1 METPTASKTLL
12 ASRPSETLSKTSSTL
27 SKPRTLSSI
36 DEPWA
41 CWAPSRVKRVEPP
54 VASSMTALI
63 AQRASASR
71 RCDRAAAPNASN
83 NDADRPCGPLTL
95 VSPFSVVADLARVST
110 SNSKCR
116 ESCRRTTSV
125 SAPIARLSP
134 PKSDW
139 YLDSCAVVA
148 RGAVASDSLAVAASF
163 KSNWSSV
170 LGTKSEVCKERA
182 LSSLF
187 VSSAESSSDSS
198 PALKSPSPSPSCEPA
213 LRSDPESSVSLNHFW

>member
-1 METPTASKTLL
+1 METPTASNTRL
-12 ASRPSETLSKTSSTL
+12 ASSPSETLSKTSSTR
-27 SKPRTLSSI
+27 SSPRTLSSI

-41 CWAPSRVKRVEPP
+41 CWAPNRVSRVDPP

-71 RCDRAAAPNASN
+71 RCDLAAAPKANKRE
-83 NDADRPCGPLTL
+83 ADRPCGPLTL
-95 VSPFSVVADLARVST
+95 VSPFSLLADRASVST

-125 SAPIARLSP
+125 SAPIALLSP

-139 YLDSCAVVA
+139 YLDNCAVVA
-148 RGAVASDSLAVAASF
+148 RGAVASDSRAVAASF
-163 KSNWSSV
+163 RRSWSSV
-170 LGTKSEVCKERA
+170 RGTKSDVCRLRA

-187 VSSAESSSDSS
+187 VSSALSSSDSS
-198 PALKSPSPSPSCEPA
+198 PALKSPSASPSCEPPGS
-213 LRSDPESSVSLNHFW
+213 LPESSVSLNHFW